1 MSLKRIGMDFRETGN
16 RMVITR
22 HPAIA
27 PLEATGF
34 ETGLAGSIK
43 LLSDVGKEKYLV
55 R

>member
-1 MSLKRIGMDFRETGN
+1 MSPKRIGMDFRETGH

-22 HPAIA
+22 HPAIS

-34 ETGLAGSIK
+34 ETGLAGSIE
-43 LLSDVGKEKYLV
+43 LLSVVGEEKYRV